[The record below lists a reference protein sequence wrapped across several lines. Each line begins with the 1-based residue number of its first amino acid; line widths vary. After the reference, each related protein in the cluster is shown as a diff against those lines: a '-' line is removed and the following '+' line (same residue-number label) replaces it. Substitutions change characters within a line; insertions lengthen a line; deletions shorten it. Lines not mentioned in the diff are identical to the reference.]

1 MNDNETFED
10 YLKRTLP
17 KKAKSFIYEREH
29 PFLSKKRLNRLFGNI
44 AFFQF
49 SNEKDPICEK
59 TFSVRLVSNCI
70 NENKVKDILSN
81 YTGKSR
87 PFLLWRSHLMRFGY
101 LKCLFSEQFDPFQ
114 ETIKRILE
122 LKDIKHWITDMLS
135 KKKSHNEISISFFDG
150 KPNTIFTKESIIFL

>member
-1 MNDNETFED
+1 MNDGETFED

-49 SNEKDPICEK
+49 SNEKDPVCEN
-59 TFSVRLVSNCI
+59 TFSVLFVSDCN

-87 PFLLWRSHLMRFGY
+87 PLLLWRSHLMQFGY

-114 ETIKRILE
+114 ETMKRILE
-122 LKDIKHWITDMLS
+122 LKDVKRWVTNILN
-135 KKKSHNEISISFFDG
+135 KKESHKEISISFVDG
-150 KPNTIFTKESIIFL
+150 KPNAIITYYSIIFL